1 MLTSSIG
8 PAQPEE
14 KAPGANARTRL
25 RALLTAPGTMQRV
38 RVAAHRTVLVAGVS
52 AIGAIGVM
60 FVKPELTDHIKA
72 MSPFAASSTQQAA
85 ASPVSSPDVLVAA
98 PAAPVAAMPATQ
110 SAAAPSQA
118 SAPAVQATMPATPVV
133 AAAAPAQHNA
143 VEHAATIA
151 PTEGKEVATKEQK
164 WVTNWLAK
172 RYRVAG
178 DATNMLVAATYRTAS
193 EVKIDPLLV
202 LAVMAIESGF
212 NPFAESPMGAQ
223 GLMQVMS
230 KIHHDKFQPLG
241 GVKAA
246 LNPVANIKVGATILK
261 EYVSRGGSVESGLK
275 MYVGAAAFENDA
287 GYGYKVLAEY
297 KRLKDVASGKTVPW
311 SAAAAATVAAK
322 TPPKPATPPA
332 EDKVDVLTRAETPSL
347 REKTQDQ
354 DGIVAAL

>member
-1 MLTSSIG
+1 
-8 PAQPEE
+8 
-14 KAPGANARTRL
+14 
-25 RALLTAPGTMQRV
+25 MQRV

-98 PAAPVAAMPATQ
+98 QVASMPATQ
-110 SAAAPSQA
+110 
-118 SAPAVQATMPATPVV
+118 
-133 AAAAPAQHNA
+133 AAAAPAQAPAQIIQATLPATPVAVAPATTTAAAAAPEHVNA
-143 VEHAATIA
+143 VEHAASIPA
-151 PTEGKEVATKEQK
+151 SEGKEVATKEQK

-178 DATNMLVAATYRTAS
+178 DAANMLVGATYRTAR

-212 NPFAESPMGAQ
+212 NPFAESPVGAQ

-230 KIHHDKFQPLG
+230 KVHHDKFQPLG

-297 KRLKDVASGKTVPW
+297 KRLKEVASGKSVPW
-311 SAAAAATVAAK
+311 TTAATATVAAK

-332 EDKVDVLTRAETPSL
+332 DDKVDALTQAETPSL

>member
-25 RALLTAPGTMQRV
+25 RELLTAPGTMQRV

-72 MSPFAASSTQQAA
+72 MSPFAASSMQQAA
-85 ASPVSSPDVLVAA
+85 ASPASSPDVLVAPA
-98 PAAPVAAMPATQ
+98 PAVTVAAMPATQ
-110 SAAAPSQA
+110 SAAPSQA
-118 SAPAVQATMPATPVV
+118 PAPAVQATMPAAQVV
-133 AAAAPAQHNA
+133 TAAAPGHHNA

-230 KIHHDKFQPLG
+230 KVHHDKFQPLG

-311 SAAAAATVAAK
+311 STAATATVAAK

-332 EDKVDVLTRAETPSL
+332 EDKVDVLTQAETPSL

>member
-8 PAQPEE
+8 PAQPQE

-25 RALLTAPGTMQRV
+25 RDLLAAPDKMQRV
-38 RVAAHRTVLVAGVS
+38 RVVAHRTVLVAGVS

-72 MSPFAASSTQQAA
+72 MSPFAVSSTQQAA
-85 ASPVSSPDVLVAA
+85 AMPVSSPDVLVAA
-98 PAAPVAAMPATQ
+98 PATMPVVQPALPAP
-110 SAAAPSQA
+110 A
-118 SAPAVQATMPATPVV
+118 SAQAVQAVMPVTPV
-133 AAAAPAQHNA
+133 AAAAMPEQPDA
-143 VEHAATIA
+143 VEHAASIPATD
-151 PTEGKEVATKEQK
+151 GKEAATKEQK

-178 DATNMLVAATYRTAS
+178 DAANMLVGATYRTAS

-230 KIHHDKFQPLG
+230 KVHHDKFQPLG
-241 GVKAA
+241 GLKAA

-297 KRLKDVASGKTVPW
+297 KRLKEVASGKSVPW
-311 SAAAAATVAAK
+311 TTATTATVAAK
-322 TPPKPATPPA
+322 TAPKPASQPVA
-332 EDKVDVLTRAETPSL
+332 EDKADVLTQTETPSL
-347 REKTQDQ
+347 RGKTQDQ

>member
-14 KAPGANARTRL
+14 KAPGTTARTRL
-25 RALLTAPGTMQRV
+25 RALLTAPGKMQRA
-38 RVAAHRTVLVAGVS
+38 RVVAHRTVLVAGVS

-60 FVKPELTDHIKA
+60 CVKPELTDHIKA
-72 MSPFAASSTQQAA
+72 MSPFAASGMQQAA
-85 ASPVSSPDVLVAA
+85 AAPVSSPDVLAAAPVVVAMPPAPAPAQAAPVQPAAVATPVADA
-98 PAAPVAAMPATQ
+98 PAAE
-110 SAAAPSQA
+110 
-118 SAPAVQATMPATPVV
+118 
-133 AAAAPAQHNA
+133 QHHA
-143 VEHAATIA
+143 VEHAASIPATD
-151 PTEGKEVATKEQK
+151 GKEAATKEQK
-164 WVTNWLAK
+164 RVINWLAK

-178 DATNMLVAATYRTAS
+178 DAANMLVGATYRTAT

-230 KIHHDKFQPLG
+230 KVHHDKFQPLG

-297 KRLKDVASGKTVPW
+297 KRLKEVASGKTVPVTNN
-311 SAAAAATVAAK
+311 ATTATVAAK
-322 TPPKPATPPA
+322 TPSKPAPQSAP
-332 EDKVDVLTRAETPSL
+332 EDKVDVLTQADTPSL
-347 REKTQDQ
+347 REKTEDR

>member
-25 RALLTAPGTMQRV
+25 RELLNAPGKMQRV
-38 RVAAHRTVLVAGVS
+38 RVVAHRTVLVAGVS

-85 ASPVSSPDVLVAA
+85 ASPVSSPDVLAAA
-98 PAAPVAAMPATQ
+98 PAAV
-110 SAAAPSQA
+110 
-118 SAPAVQATMPATPVV
+118 MPATPVAAAPAPAIIQATTQPTPV
-133 AAAAPAQHNA
+133 AAAAVPEQAGA
-143 VEHAATIA
+143 IEHAASLA
-151 PTEGKEVATKEQK
+151 ATEDKEVATKEQK

-178 DATNMLVAATYRTAS
+178 DAANMLVGATYRTAR

-230 KIHHDKFQPLG
+230 KVHHDKFQPLG
-241 GVKAA
+241 GLKAA

-297 KRLKDVASGKTVPW
+297 KRLQEVASGKSVPW
-311 SAAAAATVAAK
+311 TTATTATVAAK
-322 TPPKPATPPA
+322 TAPKPASQPA
-332 EDKVDVLTRAETPSL
+332 PEDKPDVLTQAETPSM
-347 REKTQDQ
+347 REKAQDQ

>member
-1 MLTSSIG
+1 
-8 PAQPEE
+8 
-14 KAPGANARTRL
+14 
-25 RALLTAPGTMQRV
+25 MQRV
-38 RVAAHRTVLVAGVS
+38 RVAAHRTVLVAGVG

-72 MSPFAASSTQQAA
+72 VSPFAASSMQQAA

-98 PAAPVAAMPATQ
+98 PAAAMPAAQ
-110 SAAAPSQA
+110 
-118 SAPAVQATMPATPVV
+118 
-133 AAAAPAQHNA
+133 AAAAPAQIIQATLPATPVAAASAAATAVAPEQVNV
-143 VEHAATIA
+143 VEHATSIPAS
-151 PTEGKEVATKEQK
+151 EGKEVATKEQK

-178 DATNMLVAATYRTAS
+178 DAANMLVGATYRTAR

-212 NPFAESPMGAQ
+212 NPFAESPVGAQ

-230 KIHHDKFQPLG
+230 KVHHDKFQPLG

-297 KRLKDVASGKTVPW
+297 KRLKEVASGKSVPW
-311 SAAAAATVAAK
+311 TTAAAATVAAK

-332 EDKVDVLTRAETPSL
+332 EDKVDALTQAETPSL
-347 REKTQDQ
+347 HEKTQDQ

>member
-1 MLTSSIG
+1 
-8 PAQPEE
+8 
-14 KAPGANARTRL
+14 
-25 RALLTAPGTMQRV
+25 MQRV
-38 RVAAHRTVLVAGVS
+38 RVAAHRTVLVAGVG

-72 MSPFAASSTQQAA
+72 VSPFAASSMQQAA

-98 PAAPVAAMPATQ
+98 PAAAMPAAQ
-110 SAAAPSQA
+110 
-118 SAPAVQATMPATPVV
+118 
-133 AAAAPAQHNA
+133 AAAAPAQIIQATLPATPVAAASAAATAVAPEQVNV
-143 VEHAATIA
+143 VEHATSIPAS
-151 PTEGKEVATKEQK
+151 EGKEVATKEQK

-178 DATNMLVAATYRTAS
+178 DAANMLVGATYRTAK

-212 NPFAESPMGAQ
+212 NPFAESPVGAQ

-230 KIHHDKFQPLG
+230 KVHHDKFQPLG

-297 KRLKDVASGKTVPW
+297 KRLKEVASGKSVPW
-311 SAAAAATVAAK
+311 TTAAAATVAAK

-332 EDKVDVLTRAETPSL
+332 EDKVDALTQAETPSL
-347 REKTQDQ
+347 HEKTQDQ

>member
-25 RALLTAPGTMQRV
+25 RELLTAPGTMQRV
-38 RVAAHRTVLVAGVS
+38 RVAAHRTVLVAGIG

-85 ASPVSSPDVLVAA
+85 ASPVSSPDVMVTA
-98 PAAPVAAMPATQ
+98 PAAVMPTMPAAQ
-110 SAAAPSQA
+110 PAAAASQA
-118 SAPAVQATMPATPVV
+118 SARAVQATMAATPVV
-133 AAAAPAQHNA
+133 VATAAEQHNA
-143 VEHAATIA
+143 VEHAASI
-151 PTEGKEVATKEQK
+151 PVSEGKEVATKEQK

-178 DATNMLVAATYRTAS
+178 DAANMLVGATYRTAS

-230 KIHHDKFQPLG
+230 KVHHDKFQPLG

-297 KRLKDVASGKTVPW
+297 KRLKEVASGKSVPW
-311 SAAAAATVAAK
+311 TTAATATVAAK
-322 TPPKPATPPA
+322 TPSKPATPPA
-332 EDKVDVLTRAETPSL
+332 EDKVDALTQAETPSPH
-347 REKTQDQ
+347 EKTQDQ

>member
-25 RALLTAPGTMQRV
+25 RELLNAPGKMQRV
-38 RVAAHRTVLVAGVS
+38 RVVAHRTVLVAGVS

-72 MSPFAASSTQQAA
+72 MSPFAVSSTQQAA
-85 ASPVSSPDVLVAA
+85 ASPMSSPDVLAAA
-98 PAAPVAAMPATQ
+98 PAAVMP
-110 SAAAPSQA
+110 
-118 SAPAVQATMPATPVV
+118 ATMPATQ
-133 AAAAPAQHNA
+133 AAAAPAPAIIQATKQPTQVSPAA
-143 VEHAATIA
+143 VPEQAGAIEHAASLAT
-151 PTEGKEVATKEQK
+151 TEDKEVVTKEQK

-178 DATNMLVAATYRTAS
+178 DAANMLVGATYRTAR

-230 KIHHDKFQPLG
+230 KVHHDKFQPLG
-241 GVKAA
+241 GLKAA

-297 KRLKDVASGKTVPW
+297 KRLQEVASGKSVPW
-311 SAAAAATVAAK
+311 TTATTATVAAK
-322 TPPKPATPPA
+322 TAPKPASQPA
-332 EDKVDVLTRAETPSL
+332 PEDKPDVLTQAETPSM
-347 REKTQDQ
+347 REKAQDQ

>member
-1 MLTSSIG
+1 MLTSSMG

-14 KAPGANARTRL
+14 TAPGTTARIRL
-25 RALLTAPGTMQRV
+25 RALLAASGKMQRARLV
-38 RVAAHRTVLVAGVS
+38 VHRTVMVAGVS

-60 FVKPELTDHIKA
+60 FVRPELTDHIKA
-72 MSPFAASSTQQAA
+72 MSPFAAGAVQQA
-85 ASPVSSPDVLVAA
+85 SA
-98 PAAPVAAMPATQ
+98 PAPAPAQPIAAPVAAAPQPQPQPAAQ
-110 SAAAPSQA
+110 
-118 SAPAVQATMPATPVV
+118 PVV
-133 AAAAPAQHNA
+133 APTAHAPHQPVAPAADHSNA
-143 VEHAATIA
+143 VELATAIPAADSRD
-151 PTEGKEVATKEQK
+151 VATKEQK

-178 DATNMLVAATYRTAS
+178 DAANMLVGATYRTAS

-212 NPFAESPMGAQ
+212 NPFAESPVGAQ

-275 MYVGAAAFENDA
+275 MYVGAAAFETDS

-297 KRLKDVASGKTVPW
+297 KRLKDVASGKAVPVT
-311 SAAAAATVAAK
+311 SSATVVAK
-322 TPPKPATPPA
+322 TPPKPAPQPAA
-332 EDKVDVLTRAETPSL
+332 EDKVEVLTQADTPSL
-347 REKTQDQ
+347 HEKTENP
-354 DGIVAAL
+354 DGVMAAL

>member
-1 MLTSSIG
+1 
-8 PAQPEE
+8 
-14 KAPGANARTRL
+14 
-25 RALLTAPGTMQRV
+25 MQRV
-38 RVAAHRTVLVAGVS
+38 RVAAHRTVLVAGVG

-72 MSPFAASSTQQAA
+72 VSPFAASSMQQAA

-98 PAAPVAAMPATQ
+98 PAAAMPAAQ
-110 SAAAPSQA
+110 
-118 SAPAVQATMPATPVV
+118 
-133 AAAAPAQHNA
+133 AAAAPAQIIQATLPATPVAAASAAATAVAPEQVNV
-143 VEHAATIA
+143 VEHATSIPAS
-151 PTEGKEVATKEQK
+151 EGKEVATKEQK

-178 DATNMLVAATYRTAS
+178 DAANMLVGATYRTAR

-212 NPFAESPMGAQ
+212 NPFAESPVGAQ

-230 KIHHDKFQPLG
+230 KVHHDKFQPLG

-297 KRLKDVASGKTVPW
+297 KRLKEVASGKSVPW
-311 SAAAAATVAAK
+311 TTAAAATVAAK

-332 EDKVDVLTRAETPSL
+332 EDKVDALTQAETPSPH
-347 REKTQDQ
+347 EKTQDQ

>member
-14 KAPGANARTRL
+14 KAPGANAPTRL

-38 RVAAHRTVLVAGVS
+38 RTAAHRTVLVAGVG

-72 MSPFAASSTQQAA
+72 MSPFAASATQQAL
-85 ASPVSSPDVLVAA
+85 ASPASVPSVLTAA
-98 PAAPVAAMPATQ
+98 PAMPAAQ
-110 SAAAPSQA
+110 PSAAPSQT
-118 SAPAVQATMPATPVV
+118 PARPAEAALPAIPAV
-133 AAAAPAQHNA
+133 AAAAPEHTSV

-151 PTEGKEVATKEQK
+151 AVDVKEVASKEQK
-164 WVTNWLAK
+164 FVTNWLAK

-178 DATNMLVAATYRTAS
+178 DAANMLVGATYRTAK

-230 KIHHDKFQPLG
+230 KVHHDKFQPLG

-297 KRLKDVASGKTVPW
+297 KRLKDVASGKSVPW
-311 SAAAAATVAAK
+311 TTANAATVAAK
-322 TPPKPATPPA
+322 TPPKPAQPA
-332 EDKVDVLTRAETPSL
+332 AEEKVDVLTQADTPSL
-347 REKTQDQ
+347 REDAQDR